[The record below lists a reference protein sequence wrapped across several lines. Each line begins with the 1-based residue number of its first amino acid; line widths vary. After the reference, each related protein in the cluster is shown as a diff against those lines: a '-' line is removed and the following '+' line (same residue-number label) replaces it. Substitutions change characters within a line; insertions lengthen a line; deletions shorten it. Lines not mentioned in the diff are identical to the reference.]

1 MFKWLKEVFFG
12 EIQKPKIIEEKR
24 DPSVSIDNHVTHW
37 SKKTMTPQ
45 KPFGKRVSK
54 KAKSHTKAQ
63 LSKMTKK
70 DLEALGRKQGIEL
83 VSRLVKSKLVDQLHK
98 AL

>member
-12 EIQKPKIIEEKR
+12 DLPKEPVVKEKPQLKDR
-24 DPSVSIDNHVTHW
+24 LNDHVTHW
-37 SKKTMTPQ
+37 STKTMAPK
-45 KPFGKRVSK
+45 KPFGKK
-54 KAKSHTKAQ
+54 TTKTKSHTKAQ

-70 DLEALGRKQGIEL
+70 ELEVLGRKAGVEL
-83 VSRLVKSKLVDQLHK
+83 DRRLLKSKLVDQLHK

>member
-12 EIQKPKIIEEKR
+12 DLPKEPVVKEKPQLKDR
-24 DPSVSIDNHVTHW
+24 LNDHVTHW
-37 SKKTMTPQ
+37 STKTMAPK
-45 KPFGKRVSK
+45 KPFGKK
-54 KAKSHTKAQ
+54 TKSHTKAQ

-70 DLEALGRKQGIEL
+70 DLEKLGRKAGVEL
-83 VSRLVKSKLVDQLHK
+83 DRRLLKSKLVDQLHK

>member
-12 EIQKPKIIEEKR
+12 ELPKEPVDEKKPR
-24 DPSVSIDNHVTHW
+24 LNDHVTHW
-37 SKKTMTPQ
+37 SKKTMAPK
-45 KPFGKRVSK
+45 KPFGKKTSK
-54 KAKSHTKAQ
+54 TKSHTKAQ

-70 DLEALGRKQGIEL
+70 ELEVLGRKAGVEL
-83 VSRLVKSKLVDQLHK
+83 DRRLLKSKLVDQLHK